1 MKKKNCELQKLRIAR
16 AVVAANFWRRGSSDR
31 TSIGIAMEESRLV
44 KLSYDEAGIVG
55 SGLADPLQPRL
66 LVDLGRTCKGLRA
79 GLQHALAEL
88 RLQHEEAKALL
99 THHNAGLHSSMKLR
113 EVQSLDGGSK
123 NFKDLTPALL
133 STLAM
138 LLRTNGLPRMESLGL
153 AASIGIGAAGMQ
165 QLCLGLS
172 RGALRSVSSLSLNG
186 NDLGPAGA
194 VALAAAL
201 RGGALS
207 KLRELYLASND
218 IGNQGAAALAPPL
231 RKLPAL
237 FYLVLSNNNIGD
249 EGVTALFA
257 NLAEGDFGRLESLI
271 FNGNHFHASQARATL
286 RSACN
291 VGGLPSLV
299 YTMV

>member
-1 MKKKNCELQKLRIAR
+1 
-16 AVVAANFWRRGSSDR
+16 
-31 TSIGIAMEESRLV
+31 MEESRLV
-44 KLSYDEAGIVG
+44 QLSYDEVGIVG

-66 LVDLGRTCKGLRA
+66 LVDLGKTCKGLRA

-153 AASIGIGAAGMQ
+153 TANGIGAAGMQ
-165 QLCLGLS
+165 QLCSGLS

-207 KLRELYLASND
+207 KLRELYLASNN

-257 NLAEGDFGRLESLI
+257 NLVEGDFRRLESLI
-271 FNGNHFHASQARATL
+271 FNGNQIGYASQARATL
-286 RSACN
+286 MSAIN
-291 VGGLPSLV
+291 GSSLPSLV
-299 YTMV
+299 SGDLSPGSTLGHCVWHWH

>member
-1 MKKKNCELQKLRIAR
+1 
-16 AVVAANFWRRGSSDR
+16 
-31 TSIGIAMEESRLV
+31 MEESHLIQ
-44 KLSYDEAGIVG
+44 LSYDEVDIMG

-66 LVDLGRTCKGLRA
+66 LVDLGKTCKGLRA

-207 KLRELYLASND
+207 KLRELYLASNN